1 MATIN
6 VIESDAMEQDNDSNK
21 DYRKYTK
28 IFPIKQLSPPLVLL
42 LLIALQYMN

>member
-21 DYRKYTK
+21 EYTK

-42 LLIALQYMN
+42 LIIIALQYMN